1 MGDGDRAWRMW
12 SGGEIAFRY
21 WDGDYVVYNSLT
33 GSTHVLDIVTGEVL
47 KAIRAGCGQASEL
60 CRCVAD
66 FLEVPNDAGVAENV
80 RNILAQL
87 DELGLIEP
95 ANGC

>member
-1 MGDGDRAWRMW
+1 MVDDPEWKVCG
-12 SGGEIAFRY
+12 SGELDLRY

-47 KAIRAGCGQASEL
+47 KAIGAGRGRTSEL
-60 CRCVAD
+60 CRSIAE
-66 FLEVPNDAGVAENV
+66 FLEVPNDSGVSDNL
-80 RNILAQL
+80 RTILAEL